1 EDAGAAWV
9 MPQKS
14 DPAELANLIRRLV
27 AQPSEI
33 VEREK
38 KVVAFHRPDAAKRI
52 VERLSEGRA

>member
-1 EDAGAAWV
+1 